1 MELREESLDWV
12 DSEEGPGLVSMPVLM
27 RASILTLE
35 LVLVLVLVASVE
47 AMLVLAE
54 PILVASLLDP
64 QEVMLLD
71 LLAVTEDSPAEV

>member
-12 DSEEGPGLVSMPVLM
+12 DSEEGLGLVSMPVLM

-47 AMLVLAE
+47 AMLVLVE
-54 PILVASLLDP
+54 PILVASLLAP

-71 LLAVTEDSPAEV
+71 LLAVTEASPAEV

>member
-1 MELREESLDWV
+1 MELREGSLDWV
-12 DSEEGPGLVSMPVLM
+12 ASEEGLGLVSMPVLM

-35 LVLVLVLVASVE
+35 SVLVLVLVASVE
-47 AMLVLAE
+47 AMLVLVE

>member
-1 MELREESLDWV
+1 MELREGSLDWV
-12 DSEEGPGLVSMPVLM
+12 DSEEGLGSVSMPVLM

-47 AMLVLAE
+47 AMEVLAE
-54 PILVASLLDP
+54 AILVASLLDP

>member
-1 MELREESLDWV
+1 MALREESLDWV
-12 DSEEGPGLVSMPVLM
+12 ASEEGLGLVSMPVLM

-47 AMLVLAE
+47 AMLVLVE

>member
-12 DSEEGPGLVSMPVLM
+12 DSEEGLGLVSMPVLM

-35 LVLVLVLVASVE
+35 LVLALVLVASVE
-47 AMLVLAE
+47 AMLVLVE

>member
-12 DSEEGPGLVSMPVLM
+12 DSEEGLGLVSMPVLM

-47 AMLVLAE
+47 AMLVLVE

>member
-12 DSEEGPGLVSMPVLM
+12 DSEEGLGLVSMPVLM
-27 RASILTLE
+27 RDSILTLE

-47 AMLVLAE
+47 AMLVLVE